1 MRLFCILSCAA
12 LLAACT
18 YHSKL
23 PRDIFAAPVADTRV
37 PASVLVPAD
46 HIAQKQVVFKD
57 FHSQNSVHAYKIDVA
72 DGSLV
77 AAAEALATVFET
89 VEVAPSSRSN
99 QYNYRAELKY
109 TVTDTKTDPA
119 ESIQWFGG
127 QPPVLETRVQITLYD
142 TQTNQQILS
151 LFSARQSRIELSN
164 ASAVAQ
170 RAENKGKTLFLPVT
184 GPVYTQQF
192 GDDLRYTLSRDLA
205 YCLAEIARTLEQQR
219 NLFEP
224 ATQNNVK

>member
-1 MRLFCILSCAA
+1 MKFIRLVCLLSCAA

-23 PRDIFAAPVADTRV
+23 PRDIFAAPVAETRV
-37 PASVLVPAD
+37 PASVLVCAD
-46 HIAQKQVVFKD
+46 KTAQKQVVFKD
-57 FHSQNSVHAYKIDVA
+57 YHSQNSVHAYKIDVT

-89 VEVAPSSRSN
+89 VEVAPSSRAK
-99 QYNYRAELKY
+99 QYTYRAELNY
-109 TVTDTKTDPA
+109 TVTDSKTDPA

-127 QPPVLETRVQITLYD
+127 QPPVLETRVQLTLFNA
-142 TQTNQQILS
+142 QTGAQILS
-151 LFSARQSRIELSN
+151 LFSARQSRIEMST

-170 RAENKGKTLFLPVT
+170 RVENKGKTLFLPVT

-192 GDDLRYTLSRDLA
+192 GDDLRDTLSRDLA

-224 ATQNNVK
+224 AT